1 MALRG
6 SGMPQPDR
14 RDLSIGQRIA
24 AHRRRLGLTQD
35 GLAMRLHR
43 SKSWVTKI
51 ERGERP
57 LDSVRTLLEVARALG
72 VEVREL
78 TGQPWFPEPGD
89 PDLSWVAANQSADAA
104 EQVGD
109 PALSG
114 ASAWRVC
121 HAVLR
126 VDDVDEVYTV
136 ATGAAR
142 ELEPALDE
150 PSGELL
156 SVYGGLHLVG
166 AIASARAGDRPAA
179 QHLLDRARTT
189 AARLGADRNDYWM
202 TFGPTNVAMHDV
214 AVLIESGDPKG
225 AIRHGATVDP
235 SGLASLER
243 QSTHHVQLAHA
254 YTLQRK
260 DSEAVRELLVAER
273 LNPEGVRYN
282 MLAHDFV
289 RGMLRRERRRVTPW
303 AAWPGAP
310 PEPAR
315 LVKQSE

>member
-1 MALRG
+1 MGADSDDGEPIDAGDL
-6 SGMPQPDR
+6 PAVE
-14 RDLSIGQRIA
+14 RDVLAAGWLWQREPNCFSVVVPLLPGLIIKTRLLVEVTA
-24 AHRRRLGLTQD
+24 GEEHRRACRAQALLGHLGQEVLARLG
-35 GLAMRLHR
+35 
-43 SKSWVTKI
+43 
-51 ERGERP
+51 E
-57 LDSVRTLLEVARALG
+57 
-72 VEVREL
+72 
-78 TGQPWFPEPGD
+78 

-114 ASAWRVC
+114 A
-121 HAVLR
+121 
-126 VDDVDEVYTV
+126 
-136 ATGAAR
+136 GAAR

-166 AIASARAGDRPAA
+166 AIASARAGDRLAV

-289 RGMLRRERRRVTPW
+289 RGMLRRERRRVTP
-303 AAWPGAP
+303 GLRGL
-310 PEPAR
+310 AR
-315 LVKQSE
+315 RLNLLDW